1 MWWTL
6 KCDKICKNVKS
17 AKKNLTLV
25 KKKHLELSTM
35 AFPGKYSFARLGK
48 QISFN

>member
-17 AKKNLTLV
+17 AKNIYKV
-25 KKKHLELSTM
+25 KKTM
-35 AFPGKYSFARLGK
+35 EIK
-48 QISFN
+48 QC

>member
-17 AKKNLTLV
+17 AKNIYKV
-25 KKKHLELSTM
+25 KKKKNNGNKTM
-35 AFPGKYSFARLGK
+35 LTRTTLNK
-48 QISFN
+48 